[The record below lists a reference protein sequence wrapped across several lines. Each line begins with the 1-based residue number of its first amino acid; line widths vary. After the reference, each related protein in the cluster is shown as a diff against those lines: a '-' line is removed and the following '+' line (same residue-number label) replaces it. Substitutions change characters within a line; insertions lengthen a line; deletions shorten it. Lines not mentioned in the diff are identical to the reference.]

1 MDVFGRQDQVLRG
14 GLSSDAMFMS
24 WPQLAAV
31 GGGGV
36 GMLVQNLGI
45 DYSQPIRRI
54 FEIGP
59 GVIPTLGPGG
69 TPDGGSIPA
78 TGCDTAEDSM
88 TSRCLRRTQP
98 TYYIIG
104 RPEGRFQMGRFVG
117 PQVIGECFIRTYG
130 SACAPNIMSLTGKAG
145 CSATDPSAKRMTWLM
160 SGVVINNLSMN
171 VTAQEMIIQES
182 LSAMFAGL
190 NLSING
196 SDDLCNPQL
205 VSM

>member
-24 WPQLAAV
+24 WPELAAV
-31 GGGGV
+31 AGNGGV
-36 GMLVQNLGI
+36 GMLVQNLGLN
-45 DYSQPIRRI
+45 YSQPIRRI

-59 GVIPTLGPGG
+59 GIIPVGNGGFLPGNV
-69 TPDGGSIPA
+69 
-78 TGCDTAEDSM
+78 CDTPSPPAA
-88 TSRCLRRTQP
+88 CANRTQP

-104 RPEGRFQMGRFVG
+104 RPEGQFQMGRFVG

-130 SACAPNIMSLTGKAG
+130 SACAPNIISLSGKAG
-145 CSATDPSAKRMTWLM
+145 CVANDPTAKTMTWIL

-171 VTAQEMIIQES
+171 VTAQEMVIQEG

-190 NLSING
+190 NLRVNG
-196 SDDLCNPQL
+196 NENLCDAEL
-205 VSM
+205 IAG